1 VKYLDNSL
9 LIGWVQYA
17 LCLSQ
22 SEYAR
27 EMKRLKV
34 EQPTPFL
41 IEGKSATT
49 HFFYPK
55 DDGNKCVAVVCL
67 KPEPDMDAI
76 AIATL
81 LVHEAVHIWQEER
94 ERWAKTARAARS
106 RRTPFSESPQ
116 PSCGLTATP
125 CLPEGIP

>member
-1 VKYLDNSL
+1 MKYLDNSL

-17 LCLSQ
+17 LCLDP
-22 SEYAR
+22 SEYAK

-41 IEGKSATT
+41 MEDKPATT

-55 DDGNKCVAVVCL
+55 GDGSKSVAIVCL
-67 KPEPDMDAI
+67 CPEDDMDAI

-81 LVHEAVHIWQEER
+81 LVHEAVHIWQEKCELMGEENPGR
-94 ERWAKTARAARS
+94 EIEAYAIQRISSHLLRAYRDS
-106 RRTPFSESPQ
+106 
-116 PSCGLTATP
+116 
-125 CLPEGIP
+125 LPT